1 MHLRKLFC
9 LLVSLLL
16 CLSFVLTSLAQNNNN
31 APQTPAT
38 STDSPRD
45 EKLWKKALEIH
56 RQAIVVDTHN
66 DILSMMTEDNY
77 DLGVSSVGKY
87 HTDIARMK
95 QGGLT
100 AEFFSVYIDRSY
112 ARDGGSAR
120 RALDMIDYVYRAA
133 ERYPNDLM
141 MSYSTADIRR
151 AKKQKKIAALMGI
164 EGGHAIEDS
173 LMALRD
179 FYRLGIRYMTL
190 THNNTNNWAD
200 ACCDTARHNG
210 LSDFGKDV
218 VREMNRIGMLI
229 DISHVSDKTMSDV
242 LDVSTAPVIA
252 SHSSARALGDRPR
265 NIPDELLRRFAK
277 NGGVV
282 MVNFYPGFIDKNV
295 IAASKERDARLKPEI
310 DQLKETFKDNPK
322 KLEEETNKLLTAN
335 PLPTTPLSVL
345 IDHFVH
351 IAKVAG
357 IDHVGIGSD
366 FDGVSSLPVGMEDI
380 SKLPN
385 ITYELLK
392 RGYSEKD
399 VKKVLGDNFMRAFA
413 EAERVAQ
420 TTSKRLS
427 GDGNVRRINP
437 DKK

>member
-1 MHLRKLFC
+1 MDFRRIVSFVTVC
-9 LLVSLLL
+9 LLGIFPINS
-16 CLSFVLTSLAQNNNN
+16 TAQ
-31 APQTPAT
+31 QPAT
-38 STDSPRD
+38 SATSSEPRD
-45 EKLWKKALEIH
+45 EKLWKKAQEIH
-56 RQAIVVDTHN
+56 RKSIVVDTHN
-66 DILSMMTEDNY
+66 DILSMMTDDDYE
-77 DLGVSSVGKY
+77 LGVSSVGKY

-120 RALDMIDYVYRAA
+120 RALDMIDYVYRAV

-141 MSYSTADIRR
+141 LAFSTSDIRR
-151 AKKQKKIAALMGI
+151 AKKQKKIASLMGI

-179 FYRLGIRYMTL
+179 FYRLGVRYMTL

-200 ACCDTARHNG
+200 ACCDTAKHNG
-210 LSDFGKDV
+210 LSDFGKEV
-218 VREMNRIGMLI
+218 IREMNRIGMLV

-242 LDVSTAPVIA
+242 LDISTAPVIA

-265 NIPDELLRRFAK
+265 NIPDDLLKRIAK

-282 MVNFYPGFIDKNV
+282 MVNFFPGFIDKNV
-295 IAASKERDARLKPEI
+295 VAASREREARLKPQMDE
-310 DQLKETFKDNPK
+310 LAVKYKDDPK
-322 KLEEETNKLLTAN
+322 RLEEERNKLLAAN
-335 PLPTTPLSVL
+335 PLPPTPLSVL
-345 IDHFVH
+345 IDHFDH

-357 IDHVGIGSD
+357 VDHVGIGSD
-366 FDGVSSLPVGMEDI
+366 FDGVSSLPVGMEDV

-392 RGYSEKD
+392 RGYSERD
-399 VKKVLGDNFMRAFA
+399 VKKILGENFMRAFA
-413 EAERVAQ
+413 QAERVAQ
-420 TTSKRLS
+420 ASSRRLS
-427 GDGNVRRINP
+427 GDGSVKRISAE
-437 DKK
+437 KK